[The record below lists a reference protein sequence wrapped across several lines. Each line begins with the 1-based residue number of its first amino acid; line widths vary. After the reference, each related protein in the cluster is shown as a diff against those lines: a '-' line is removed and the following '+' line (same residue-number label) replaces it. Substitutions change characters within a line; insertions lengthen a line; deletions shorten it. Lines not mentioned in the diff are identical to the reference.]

1 MVHLTHFYILDFR
14 RFFLKLNKKLKNI
27 TISLTFMATLTL
39 FMVIN
44 VIDSDKA
51 ISYIERRY
59 LNKLP
64 QIKIKTLLDRNFSEE
79 LEKYFLDQ
87 FSFRQWFRT
96 VKTSVELN
104 VFRKNDTNSYFI
116 DNSYIYKTEYPLN
129 EESIRDSAILFN
141 NIADKYFKNSNI
153 YYTIIPDKNYFIQNK
168 KYLSIDYSKLFGIM
182 KMNTKNM
189 DYIDISDKLTINDYY
204 KTDLHWKQE
213 NLINIANF
221 ILESMGN
228 GTNTTKLDYSNKEF
242 YPFYGSYYGQAA
254 VKLSPDKLT
263 YLTNKNL
270 ETCKVYDY
278 ERNTYINMYSDKDF
292 NNVDPYDIY
301 LGGSKPL
308 LTIENTETTQ
318 TKELFVFR
326 DSFGS
331 SLIPLLVNYYSKI
344 TIVDL
349 RYISSDVFENYI
361 TPPENSDI
369 IFMYNTLILN
379 NSQTITNF
387 LR

>member
-44 VIDSDKA
+44 VIDSDKT

-153 YYTIIPDKNYFIQNK
+153 YYTIVPDKNYFIQNK

-228 GTNTTKLDYSNKEF
+228 DTNTTKLEYSNKEF

-254 VKLSPDKLT
+254 VKSSPDKLT
-263 YLTNKNL
+263 YLTNENL

-278 ERNTYINMYSDKDF
+278 EINTYMNMYSDKDF

-301 LGGSKPL
+301 LGGPKPL
-308 LTIENTETTQ
+308 LTIENTGTTQ

-344 TIVDL
+344 TVVDL

-379 NSQTITNF
+379 NSQTISNF

>member
-1 MVHLTHFYILDFR
+1 M
-14 RFFLKLNKKLKNI
+14 KLNKKLKNI

-44 VIDSDKA
+44 VIDSDKT

-153 YYTIIPDKNYFIQNK
+153 YYTIVPDKNYFIQNK

-228 GTNTTKLDYSNKEF
+228 DTNTTKLEYSNKEF

-254 VKLSPDKLT
+254 VKSSPDKLT
-263 YLTNKNL
+263 YLTNENL

-278 ERNTYINMYSDKDF
+278 EINTYMNMYSDKDF

-301 LGGSKPL
+301 LGGPKPL
-308 LTIENTETTQ
+308 LTIENTGTTQ

-344 TIVDL
+344 TVVDL

-379 NSQTITNF
+379 NSQTISNF